1 VKENSQSNEEKG
13 LNLKFIKNE
22 GYLLPVAIVVL
33 FVSIAMS
40 LSSSLI
46 NSRFMPKEHRE
57 KVKSLQRKIAAL
69 KNEKSENMKQAK
81 STDDKKLLKKAQKQE
96 KQLLQ
101 LQSQALSLSS
111 KQFRVFPITMAVFF
125 IVWLLLTG
133 NLLFLKLFDSPFV
146 GPDPVAYLPWLDG
159 IFPLTLFNWYFIC
172 SILCS
177 TLLSRIFGLTGG
189 TD

>member
-1 VKENSQSNEEKG
+1 MSLAQPPTVT
-13 LNLKFIKNE
+13 L
-22 GYLLPVAIVVL
+22 VVL

-57 KVKSLQRKIAAL
+57 KIKTLRSRISAL
-69 KNEKSENMKQAK
+69 TKEKNENMKKAK
-81 STDDKKLLKKAQKQE
+81 NTDDKKLLRKAQKQE
-96 KQLLQ
+96 RQLLQ

-111 KQFRVFPITMAVFF
+111 RQFRVLPITMAVFF

-133 NLLFLKLFDSPFV
+133 SILGFKLFDSPFI
-146 GPDPVAYLPWLDG
+146 GPDPVAYLPWFGGVL
-159 IFPLTLFNWYFIC
+159 PLSLFYWYLICSFLFGTLF
-172 SILCS
+172 
-177 TLLSRIFGLTGG
+177 SRIFGLTGG

>member
-1 VKENSQSNEEKG
+1 MSAVLAQPP
-13 LNLKFIKNE
+13 
-22 GYLLPVAIVVL
+22 YVTIVVL
-33 FVSIAMS
+33 FVSIVMS
-40 LSSSLI
+40 LFSSLI
-46 NSRFMPKEHRE
+46 NIRFMPKEHRE
-57 KVKSLQRKIAAL
+57 KVKALQRKISVL
-69 KNEKSENMKQAK
+69 TKEKNENMKKAK

-96 KQLLQ
+96 RQLLQ

-125 IVWLLLTG
+125 VVWLLLTG
-133 NLLFLKLFDSPFV
+133 NILSLKLFDSPFV

-159 IFPLTLFNWYFIC
+159 LFPLTLFNWYFIC

-177 TLLSRIFGLTGG
+177 TLFSRIFGLTGG

>member
-1 VKENSQSNEEKG
+1 MSSFLAQP
-13 LNLKFIKNE
+13 
-22 GYLLPVAIVVL
+22 PVVTIVVL

-40 LSSSLI
+40 LASSLI
-46 NSRFMPKEHRE
+46 NSRFMPKEHRQ

-81 STDDKKLLKKAQKQE
+81 STGDKKLLRKAQKQE

-111 KQFRVFPITMAVFF
+111 KQFRVLPITMTVFF

-133 NLLFLKLFDSPFV
+133 SILGIKLFDSPFYE
-146 GPDPVAYLPWLDG
+146 PAIPVAYLPWLG
-159 IFPLTLFNWYFIC
+159 GVLPLNLFYWYLICSFLFGTLF
-172 SILCS
+172 
-177 TLLSRIFGLTGG
+177 SRFFGLTGG